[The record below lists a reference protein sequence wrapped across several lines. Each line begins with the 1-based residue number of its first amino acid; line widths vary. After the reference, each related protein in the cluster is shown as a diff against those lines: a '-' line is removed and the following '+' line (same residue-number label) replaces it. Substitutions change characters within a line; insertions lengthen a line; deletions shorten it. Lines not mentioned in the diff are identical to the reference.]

1 MVLAIREMRRP
12 VTMLLLALPLLCE
25 TAMSTDAGAS
35 LNARRKEHGEG
46 TKMKTVM
53 KTMMLVAIIALAGCS
68 TTTRIRAGECVV
80 FKDSWFSADRTV
92 VGHGCDVKQ
101 VYQ

>member
-12 VTMLLLALPLLCE
+12 VTMLLLALPLRGE

-35 LNARRKEHGEG
+35 LNARRKEHWEG
-46 TKMKTVM
+46 TKM

-68 TTTRIRAGECVV
+68 TTTRIGAGECVV

>member
-12 VTMLLLALPLLCE
+12 VTMLLLALPLLRE

-35 LNARRKEHGEG
+35 LNARGKEHGEG
-46 TKMKTVM
+46 TKMKTIMFV
-53 KTMMLVAIIALAGCS
+53 LVAIIALAGCS
-68 TTTRIRAGECVV
+68 TTTRISAGECVV

>member
-1 MVLAIREMRRP
+1 
-12 VTMLLLALPLLCE
+12 
-25 TAMSTDAGAS
+25 MSTDAGAS

-46 TKMKTVM
+46 TNV
-53 KTMMLVAIIALAGCS
+53 KTMMLVAILALAGCS
-68 TTTRIRAGECVV
+68 TTTRIGAGECVV

-92 VGHGCDVKQ
+92 IGHGCDVKQ

>member
-12 VTMLLLALPLLCE
+12 VTMLLLAPPLRGE

-53 KTMMLVAIIALAGCS
+53 LVAIIALAGCS
-68 TTTRIRAGECVV
+68 TTTRIGAGECVV

>member
-1 MVLAIREMRRP
+1 
-12 VTMLLLALPLLCE
+12 
-25 TAMSTDAGAS
+25 MSTDAGAS

-53 KTMMLVAIIALAGCS
+53 LVAIIALAGCS
-68 TTTRIRAGECVV
+68 TTTRIGAGECVV